1 MIRTITRVDS
11 AGWRLDAHVVDT
23 AEGSVV
29 YGPIWNGEET
39 RAQLGNPV
47 AFVAPNHYHHLSLPK
62 VRALFPDAQ
71 VLASS
76 GALPRLKKQGHT
88 GIAPIEEAR
97 LPRGVRAIPCVGTK
111 NGETWL
117 LVEEAR
123 TLIVGDAFF
132 NVPGPLTGVVGA
144 LLRATRTGP
153 DFTVGRTFGW
163 LGLRD
168 RAAYRAFATETL
180 RRERPTTIAFCH
192 GVNLVGDDVVERC
205 VSAIE
210 RYLQ

>member
-1 MIRTITRVDS
+1 VIRTITRVDS

-23 AEGSVV
+23 AEGSVI

-47 AFVAPNHYHHLSLPK
+47 AFVAPNHYHHLGLPK
-62 VRALFPDAQ
+62 VRALFPEAR
-71 VLASS
+71 VFASNV
-76 GALPRLKKQGHT
+76 AIPRLKKQGHAD
-88 GIAPIEEAR
+88 IAAIEEAR
-97 LPRGVRAIPCVGTK
+97 LPRGVRAIPCAGTK

-117 LVEEAR
+117 FAEEAR

-132 NVPGPLTGVVGA
+132 NVPGPLRGVVGA

-153 DFTVGRTFGW
+153 GFTVGRTFGW

-168 RAAYRAFATETL
+168 RAAYRAFAIETL

-192 GVNLVGDDVVERC
+192 GENLVGDDVIERC